1 MRINHA
7 VLHIFDFESGVNVIS
22 AEELDLTSKQAK
34 RFVEKHLGKV
44 RADAGARRA
53 SFQPE
58 SAFAEEV
65 KRYFFGQRDFMGLS
79 GQIAEFLGAELGRAD
94 RPKSCDLL
102 VADFV
107 EEDDAIPAADG
118 DGFDAPWDDSA
129 AGPTAA
135 LAEPVTSRY
144 FAILLLESKLAFM
157 HEVGSEN
164 GAPCSRIA
172 RHHAIL
178 PNPSQK
184 VASFA
189 VIDARSLRVAYAD
202 KARKIDG
209 QDTLLLPDGLLMC
222 GEGVSCK
229 EAIAAVERIGETVAE
244 EYGANAAVAV
254 AEAKARLAEDIEE
267 GESFS
272 PEELGREVF
281 ADKPDM
287 AERFVEEASREQL
300 PERVEVERRTAPAR
314 ASLKHKIVTD
324 TGIEVTFPSEYYENS
339 DYIQFSSTPDGLI
352 SIELKNIGS
361 IENR

>member
-65 KRYFFGQRDFMGLS
+65 KRYFFGQRDFMDLS
-79 GQIAEFLGAELGRAD
+79 REIAEFLGAELGRAD

-118 DGFDAPWDDSA
+118 DGFDAPWDDA
-129 AGPTAA
+129 AGAIAVP
-135 LAEPVTSRY
+135 AEPVTFRY

-157 HEVGSEN
+157 HEVGSEG

-184 VASFA
+184 VSSFA

-202 KARKIDG
+202 KVRKIDG

-222 GEGVSCK
+222 GEGVSGK
-229 EAIAAVERIGETVAE
+229 EAIAAVERIVETVAE

-324 TGIEVTFPSEYYENS
+324 TGIEVTFPSEYYES
-339 DYIQFSSTPDGLI
+339 SEFIQFSSTPDGLI
-352 SIELKNIGS
+352 SIELKNIGH